1 MAVECEITQVDA
13 ASDAKRWDEY
23 VLRHPRATFFHLS
36 GWGRVVAQTF
46 SYRSFSC
53 MAQRDGQ
60 ITGILPLFV
69 VPHLPFGSSL
79 VSAPFAVYGGICAD
93 DTETERALLRHTQ
106 ILAQQMG
113 ARYLELRH
121 QVPIGTLTV
130 KELYATFRKE
140 IFPEPEK
147 NMATIPRKQR
157 RMIRQGEKHGL
168 SVRVGGEEFLMEF
181 YQLFS
186 HTMRNHG
193 TPMFPLRYFVCLLQE
208 FGPNCRILA
217 VFREGRMVAGVLT
230 FFFRNQVLPHYAGAR
245 REAFH
250 YAVNDFM
257 YWHLLCYGAEQGYRV
272 FDFGRSKQGTG
283 AYQFKCHWGFE
294 PIPLAYQYYLVRQT
308 TVPDLNPLNPRFSL
322 AIHMWKCLPLW
333 LTQRLGPAI
342 VRFFP

>member
-1 MAVECEITQVDA
+1 M
-13 ASDAKRWDEY
+13 
-23 VLRHPRATFFHLS
+23 
-36 GWGRVVAQTF
+36 GWGRVLAQTF

-53 MAQRDGQ
+53 MAQRDGR
-60 ITGILPLFV
+60 ITGILPLFL
-69 VPHLPFGSSL
+69 VPHFPFGSSL

-93 DTETERALLRHTQ
+93 DTETELALLRYTQ
-106 ILAQQMG
+106 TLAHQMG
-113 ARYLELRH
+113 IRYLELRH
-121 QVPIGTLTV
+121 ESPLGTLPV
-130 KELYATFRKE
+130 KELYVTFRKE

-147 NMATIPRKQR
+147 NMAMIPRKQR

-168 SVRVGGEEFLMEF
+168 SARVGGEEFLQGF
-181 YQLFS
+181 YQLYS

-193 TPMFPLRYFVCLLQE
+193 TPMFPLRFFAYLIQE
-208 FGPNCRILA
+208 FGPNCRIFA
-217 VFREGRMVAGVLT
+217 VFCEGCMVAGVMT
-230 FFFRNQVLPHYAGAR
+230 FFFRNQVMPHYAGAR

-272 FDFGRSKQGTG
+272 FDFGRSEQGTG
-283 AYQFKCHWGFE
+283 AYHFKRHWGFE

-308 TVPDLNPLNPRFSL
+308 TVPDQNPLNPRFSL
-322 AIHMWKCLPLW
+322 AIHTWKRLPLW